1 MSDRTI
7 LVIDYE
13 PRTLEIVRPSL
24 EKQGYSVATA
34 KDGVSGIDAFKSLEP
49 ELTLI
54 EYMLPRMPGLEVCR
68 ALRATPH
75 GERAAVVIMGSR
87 FKARQYRYEAKQR
100 YKADDFLEK
109 PFTEETLLAVVRN
122 LLRSNGPE
130 PVLVEAA
137 QALEAAVVKPAAAPE
152 PKSGDS
158 EFEAEVVD
166 RLDAVLGDL

>member
-13 PRTLEIVRPSL
+13 PRTLEIVRPPL
-24 EKQGYSVATA
+24 EKQGFSVAMA
-34 KDGVSGIDAFKSLEP
+34 KDGVSGIDAFKALQP

-54 EYMLPRMPGLEVCR
+54 EYMLPKMPGLEVCR
-68 ALRATPH
+68 ALRDTPH
-75 GERAAVVIMGSR
+75 GERSAVVIMGSR
-87 FKARQYRYEAKQR
+87 FKARQVRHEAKHR
-100 YKADDFLEK
+100 YKADEFLEK

-122 LLRSNGPE
+122 LLRNNGQE

-137 QALEAAVVKPAAAPE
+137 KALEAGIVEAATTQ
-152 PKSGDS
+152 PKTDDDQ
-158 EFEAEVVD
+158 FEAEVTD